1 MEEVAP
7 NGEDA
12 EDDDDINNDDDE
24 DVDKSQTDELLVEE
38 AVVVVVVPISELRK
52 NLTGV
57 VARLV
62 EGGVELPPVP
72 SGESSSEDS
81 RFEMTDRRFW
91 EEEVEDALE
100 EEDEYR
106 L

>member
-7 NGEDA
+7 NGDDA

-38 AVVVVVVPISELRK
+38 VVVVVPISELRK

-62 EGGVELPPVP
+62 VGGVELPPVP
-72 SGESSSEDS
+72 KGESSSEDS